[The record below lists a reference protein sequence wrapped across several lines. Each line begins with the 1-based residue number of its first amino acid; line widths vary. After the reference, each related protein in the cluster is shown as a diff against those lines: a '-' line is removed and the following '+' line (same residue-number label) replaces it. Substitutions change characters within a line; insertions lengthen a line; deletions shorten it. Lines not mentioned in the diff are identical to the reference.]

1 MICLIC
7 RQANVIEDSTSVE
20 FERSDIHLTVNHV
33 PARVCPSCGEAF
45 VDELVARRLLLGA
58 EQIYRAGMLEEV
70 IDYESLQVNYSG

>member
-7 RQANVIEDSTSVE
+7 RQATVVEDSTSVE
-20 FERSDIHLTVNHV
+20 FERCEIHLTVNNV